1 MPRPSKTSIE
11 QRLQEAQ
18 ASRELV
24 RIVRTVAKG
33 WYDGFV
39 VALGERWLTML
50 VVENGSS
57 YAGFVWLRRADV
69 KSVTAPAPYAEFV
82 KSALR
87 LRKAREPKAPRTS
100 LATTSALLA
109 SLRSQALVTVARE
122 IADRNVIEI
131 GKVVAVGRSTFEM
144 LEITPGAKWH
154 PSTTRL
160 RTAEVTR
167 VDVGGPY
174 EEALLLVGGRA
185 PAAASRR
192 R

>member
-24 RIVRTVAKG
+24 RIVRTVARG
-33 WYDGFV
+33 WYDGSV

-57 YAGFVWLRRADV
+57 YVGFVWLRRADV
-69 KSVTAPAPYAEFV
+69 KSVVPAPYAKFV
-82 KSALR
+82 KAALR
-87 LRKAREPKAPRTS
+87 LRKARKPKAPRTS

-109 SLRSQALVTVARE
+109 SLRSQALVTVSRE

-131 GKVVAVGRSTFEM
+131 GKLVSVGRSTFEM

-154 PSTTRL
+154 SSTTRL
-160 RTAEVTR
+160 RTSEVTR